1 MYMYFL
7 MFQIIPPWPMQAPP
21 VSPGAFHT
29 SNSWNFLAIRTETLQ
44 AHLVHFTR
52 LTQTWP
58 FTQAAPIPCGR

>member
-29 SNSWNFLAIRTETLQ
+29 SNSWSFLAIRTETLQ

-52 LTQTWP
+52 LTRTWP
-58 FTQAAPIPCGR
+58 FIQAAPIPYGR